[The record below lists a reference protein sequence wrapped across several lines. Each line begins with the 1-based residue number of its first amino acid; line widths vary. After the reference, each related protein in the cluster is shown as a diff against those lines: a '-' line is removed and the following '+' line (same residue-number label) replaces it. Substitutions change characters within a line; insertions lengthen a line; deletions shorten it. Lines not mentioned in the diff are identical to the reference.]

1 MRNLLSADFA
11 RLWKNRMFFC
21 CWVGMV
27 LLALFLVA
35 EEYFQPYAVL
45 LNQVVFLPLS
55 LYGVVAAAFAAMFLG
70 QEYADGTIRN
80 KLIAG
85 HIRAHIYLSGFLV
98 TAVGAVILYLS
109 AIAVTA
115 SVGSFLFTATAPL
128 KRFLLSG
135 LLGVFSCLSYVGLYC
150 LISVRCGNRS
160 SSVVAC
166 MLLSVALLM
175 VALYVN
181 LQLEQDEYI
190 PQLNITGVE
199 QPDDVSVSISGE
211 HAEAL
216 VTMAPNPHYLTG
228 IKRQIAQLIQDLN
241 PTGQAAQICAMSYPN
256 PIQMALCSAAV
267 VALTCLRGL
276 SVFRRK
282 DII

>member
-1 MRNLLSADFA
+1 
-11 RLWKNRMFFC
+11 MFFC
-21 CWVGMV
+21 CWAGMV

-35 EEYFQPYAVL
+35 EEYFQSYIVL

-55 LYGVVAAAFAAMFLG
+55 LYGVVAAAFSAVFLG

-85 HIRAHIYLSGFLV
+85 HSRTHIYLSEFLV
-98 TAVGAVILYLS
+98 TATGAIILYLS

-115 SVGSFLFTATAPL
+115 GVGRFLFTATAPL
-128 KRFLLSG
+128 KKFLLSG
-135 LLGVFSCLSYVGLYC
+135 LLGVFSCLSYVGIYC
-150 LISVRCGNRS
+150 LISVLCHNRS
-160 SSVVAC
+160 TSVVVC
-166 MLLSVALLM
+166 MMLSVSLLM

-199 QPDDVSVSISGE
+199 NSDGVSISISGE
-211 HAEAL
+211 NTDGL

-228 IKRQIAQLIQDLN
+228 VKRQIAQFIQDLN
-241 PTGQAAQICAMSYPN
+241 PTGQAAQICSMSYPD

-267 VALTCLRGL
+267 VLLTCLRGL
-276 SVFRRK
+276 VVFRRK
-282 DII
+282 DLI

>member
-1 MRNLLSADFA
+1 MRNLLSADFV
-11 RLWKNRMFFC
+11 RLWNNRIFRC

-35 EEYFQPYAVL
+35 EEYSQPYVVL

-55 LYGVVAAAFAAMFLG
+55 LYGVVTAAFSAMFLG
-70 QEYADGTIRN
+70 QEYSDGTIRN

-85 HIRAHIYLSGFLV
+85 HSRAHVYLSEFMV
-98 TAVGAVILYLS
+98 TAVGAIVLYLS

-115 SVGSFLFTATAPL
+115 CVGSFLFTATAPPE
-128 KRFLLSG
+128 KFLLSG

-150 LISVRCGNRS
+150 LISALCGNRS
-160 SSVVAC
+160 FSVVVC
-166 MLLSVALLM
+166 MLLSVALLF

-199 QPDDVSVSISGE
+199 QPDDVSISISGE
-211 HAEAL
+211 DAGAM
-216 VTMAPNPHYLTG
+216 VTMVPNPHYLAG
-228 IKRQIAQLIQDLN
+228 VRRQIAQFIQDLN
-241 PTGQAAQICAMSYPN
+241 PTGQAAQICSMSYPN
-256 PIQMALCSAAV
+256 PIQMALCGAAV
-267 VALTCLRGL
+267 AALTCLRGL
-276 SVFRRK
+276 FVFRRK
-282 DII
+282 DIV